1 MDHENVCG
9 PVRKSEISD
18 EQMTQQSWGTERK
31 LTWRHRTIAKLLED
45 ALKES
50 AICRDCKTGDLQL
63 LKNESSRNGQG
74 RIWVL
79 QFKSVDSKKNPKRFH
94 ISQKSSR
101 FYEINRALGQSVVVI
116 LPLKSFV
123 ASLPNPVCK
132 HPWSRHTQVISL
144 SVVDRLIWSLR
155 TLFQVFSSPGH
166 CTSWSRAS
174 FLFGFA
180 RTWMENARLEDS

>member
-18 EQMTQQSWGTERK
+18 EQMTQQSWRTERK

-50 AICRDCKTGDLQL
+50 AIYRYCKTGELQL
-63 LKNESSRNGQG
+63 LKNGFG

-79 QFKSVDSKKNPKRFH
+79 QFKRVDCKKNPKRFH

-101 FYEINRALGQSVVVI
+101 FYEINRALGQSVAVI

-123 ASLPNPVCK
+123 ASLTCLILSAKNLGPDTLKVFLSLWLIASFQVARPLYF
-132 HPWSRHTQVISL
+132 VIS
-144 SVVDRLIWSLR
+144 R
-155 TLFQVFSSPGH
+155 
-166 CTSWSRAS
+166 
-174 FLFGFA
+174 
-180 RTWMENARLEDS
+180 

>member
-1 MDHENVCG
+1 MDHENVCW

-18 EQMTQQSWGTERK
+18 EQMAEQSWGTERK

-50 AICRDCKTGDLQL
+50 AICRDCKTGELQL

-79 QFKSVDSKKNPKRFH
+79 QFKRVDCKKNPKRFH
-94 ISQKSSR
+94 ISQRSSR
-101 FYEINRALGQSVVVI
+101 FYEIYRALGQSVVVI

-123 ASLPNPVCK
+123 ASLTCLILSAKNLGPDTLK
-132 HPWSRHTQVISL
+132 AFLSL
-144 SVVDRLIWSLR
+144 WLI
-155 TLFQVFSSPGH
+155 
-166 CTSWSRAS
+166 AS
-174 FLFGFA
+174 FEATALSFKFFLRPA
-180 RTWMENARLEDS
+180 TVLRDIALVFFLVLPVLEWKTRV